1 MTEYSLRAAN
11 LLHHQLKIGLKRYIS
26 PHEIDMQTEFSQID
40 AQQSNYTY
48 ALEYK

>member
-26 PHEIDMQTEFSQID
+26 PHEIE
-40 AQQSNYTY
+40 Y
-48 ALEYK
+48 AE